1 MIKII
6 KRNRKKISNLLTRL
20 DNSNRIRNTR
30 RHKKQLVV
38 IIGARRRG
46 WWRPAR
52 LGLWRSARGR
62 LSVSLASRIERIS
75 AMDAIDN
82 MTPAELRTKLTEY
95 GLPIMPITSSTR
107 AIMAKKL
114 KILMAANQPANSRR
128 SLAKYSSGE
137 DSDLEPTGG
146 SSSKRGRRSMPPP
159 SRPTQPTQ
167 PLASVSARVK
177 RTPTKTTVHQVTRDS
192 DEDSEPA
199 NNSTIKRTVRS
210 YKTTTT
216 TTVSKDAKD
225 EYETGSD
232 SEVDVV
238 PSSASASAPLSA
250 LSPSTRSYSPLPATR
265 PISTTYSSPSSYLNS
280 ANDLNS
286 IRSRLGLTQTYST
299 SPLPST
305 YSYTSRLATDYK
317 APAEKDEI
325 ESPYLSSFTR
335 KLSAQSAENLRN
347 QDRTKDS
354 DNTNGS
360 NYVSRPYEYRRRADL
375 SPDFKTAGEKN
386 ILKNNIVSLGIVGA
400 VIAFF
405 VFVSFMYMGM
415 KSDVSFIIEDKN
427 NVIPICSSNI
437 PEHKASYNCVS
448 KSELPR
454 AMDLLKILYPEL
466 TARAIDS
473 KCGNTEAP
481 FMTENDVIL
490 FIKKDFGT
498 KDGNDILKDLYNL
511 HVLLLNNPKWGV
523 SIIKTPTV
531 DKVSSY
537 IPLTS
542 IEYVKPIRNAGQT
555 ALAIMNPSI
564 PLKCFLSQKFH
575 SFIILA
581 AAIGILIAVPFTI
594 QKLVRAYMDYT
605 NKRNS
610 EIYSMV
616 EQIIDLISQ
625 ENIDDGSESSGQSMP
640 IIHVRDML
648 IPPQNRDKMSAIW
661 NAAIKFIEKNESRV
675 RFDIETIDGEEYR
688 SLRWVSAQGSPR
700 VTRGGAQAWQGQAFE
715 TQQGSVNNLAYSPTP
730 CLKIRHMVDKNDK
743 NPHLKTIIQDA
754 ILEKCGPQC
763 KILHIDIDKVSCC
776 VFVKCLSP
784 TDAGIV
790 YQNLHGWWYDGN
802 LITVKYLRLE
812 RYMDHFPN
820 SPSAGPYLKPSVKI

>member
-1 MIKII
+1 
-6 KRNRKKISNLLTRL
+6 
-20 DNSNRIRNTR
+20 
-30 RHKKQLVV
+30 
-38 IIGARRRG
+38 
-46 WWRPAR
+46 
-52 LGLWRSARGR
+52 
-62 LSVSLASRIERIS
+62 
-75 AMDAIDN
+75 MDAVDK
-82 MTPAELRTKLTEY
+82 MTPAELRTKLTEF
-95 GLPIMPITSSTR
+95 GMPIMPITSSTR

-114 KILMAANQPANSRR
+114 KILLAANQPANSRR

-137 DSDLEPTGG
+137 ESDLEPTGG
-146 SSSKRGRRSMPPP
+146 SKRGRRSMPPP
-159 SRPTQPTQ
+159 SRPSQPSQ
-167 PLASVSARVK
+167 PPSVNVNARSK
-177 RTPTKTTVHQVTRDS
+177 RTPTKTTPSKTTVHQVILDS

-199 NNSTIKRTVRS
+199 NSVSKRTVRT
-210 YKTTTT
+210 YKTTT
-216 TTVSKDAKD
+216 TTVSKDSRD
-225 EYETGSD
+225 DYETGSD
-232 SEVDVV
+232 SEIDTIPASV
-238 PSSASASAPLSA
+238 SASAPLSV
-250 LSPSTRSYSPLPATR
+250 LSPSTRSYSPLPASR
-265 PISTTYSSPSSYLNS
+265 PTSTTYSSGSSYLNS
-280 ANDLNS
+280 NAANDLNS
-286 IRSRLGLTQTYST
+286 IRSRLGLTQTYPTST
-299 SPLPST
+299 LPST
-305 YSYTSRLATDYK
+305 YSYSSRLTSDYK
-317 APAEKDEI
+317 SPVEKDEI

-335 KLSAQSAENLRN
+335 KLSALSAESLRN
-347 QDRTKDS
+347 QDRSKDN
-354 DNTNGS
+354 DGTNGS

-400 VIAFF
+400 VMTFF

-427 NVIPICSSNI
+427 NVIPICSSNF
-437 PEHKASYNCVS
+437 PEHRESYNCVN
-448 KSELPR
+448 KTELPR

-466 TARAIDS
+466 TMRAIES
-473 KCGNTEAP
+473 KCGNVEAP
-481 FMTENDVIL
+481 YMTENDVIL

-498 KDGNDILKDLYNL
+498 RDGNDILKDLYNL

-523 SIIKTPTV
+523 SIIKTPIG
-531 DKVSSY
+531 DKVNNQ

-555 ALAIMNPSI
+555 AIIILNPSI
-564 PLKCFLSQKFH
+564 PLKCFLSQKLH
-575 SFIILA
+575 SVLILA
-581 AAIGILIAVPFTI
+581 AVVGVLVTISFLI
-594 QKLVRAYMDYT
+594 QKLIRMYMDYT
-605 NKRNS
+605 KRRNS

-616 EQIIDLISQ
+616 EQIIDVISQ
-625 ENIDDGSESSGQSMP
+625 ENMDEGSESAGQSMP
-640 IIHVRDML
+640 ISHVRDML
-648 IPPQNRDKMSAIW
+648 IPPQNRDKMVAIW

-675 RFDIETIDGEEYR
+675 RFDIETANGEEYR

-743 NPHLKTIIQDA
+743 NPNLKTIIQDA

-776 VFVKCLSP
+776 VFVKCASP

-790 YQNLHGWWYDGN
+790 YQNLHGWWYEGN

-820 SPSAGPYLKPSVKI
+820 SPSIGPYLKSSNM